1 MAKYMHTKT
10 ERFWHWLHVV
20 LMVLLAL
27 SGFQVHFPHHFK
39 VFPSM
44 AVAVSVHN
52 ASGVILGFDYL
63 LWLGYNL
70 LTARLLQYIPR
81 PWELGRGALLQA
93 RYYLWGIFRGEPH
106 PFETGPENKY
116 NPLQRI
122 TYFIT
127 MLLAL
132 PFQILT
138 GLLLLFAEKPWA
150 QTIFSKLGGVPAVE
164 LVHLALGYYFAL
176 FILAHIYLGT
186 TGHTPWELYK
196 AMITGWEK

>member
-1 MAKYMHTKT
+1 MPKYMHTKT
-10 ERFWHWLHVV
+10 ERLWHWVHVV

-27 SGFQVHFPHHFK
+27 SGFQVHFPAFK

-44 AVAVSVHN
+44 KAAVAVHN
-52 ASGVILGFDYL
+52 AAGVALAFDYL

-70 LTARLLQYIPR
+70 ITARMLQYIPR
-81 PWELGRGALLQA
+81 PWELWRGALVQA
-93 RYYLWGIFRGEPH
+93 KFYLWDIFRGKPH

-122 TYFIT
+122 TYFVT

-132 PFQILT
+132 PLQILT
-138 GLLLLFAEKPWA
+138 GLTLLFVDVPWVRGLVGR
-150 QTIFSKLGGVPAVE
+150 LGGVPTVE
-164 LVHLALGYYFAL
+164 LVHLALGYYFVL

-186 TGHTPWELYK
+186 TGHTPLSLYK
-196 AMITGWEK
+196 AMFTGWEE